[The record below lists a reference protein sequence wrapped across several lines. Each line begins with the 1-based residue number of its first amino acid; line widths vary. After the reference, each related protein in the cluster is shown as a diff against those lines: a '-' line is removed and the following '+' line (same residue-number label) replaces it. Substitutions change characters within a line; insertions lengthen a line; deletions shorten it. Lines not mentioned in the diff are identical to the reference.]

1 MNTALRIVQD
11 ETDTTGR
18 RDYIN
23 RSSKL
28 EPKYDVLFADFIEK
42 TIARK
47 AKRMSANYP
56 ANYRTL
62 IMHLNNFSE
71 QFNAIIFTNSVNEE
85 FLDDFIVYLEEKNLK
100 LNYIKT
106 LVDLAKAMVK
116 KAANYGYAVDSTYDD
131 VEIDNEEPFSVY
143 LSMNEITRIYYYQGL
158 SKKQQRVRDL
168 FVIGCLTALRYSDY
182 SMLEMENFQ
191 DEYIVKLTKKTKKK
205 VMIPIHDYVKEI
217 YQKYDGNLMFGLCP
231 QHFNRYVKMICKK
244 IGFNEDIS
252 FTYTRGGKLITETKK
267 KWELISSHTARRS
280 AATNMYLTR
289 RMSLLEIM
297 NITGHTTEKSFF
309 RYIRVT
315 LEALSKQI
323 AGDPY
328 FRK

>member
-1 MNTALRIVQD
+1 
-11 ETDTTGR
+11 
-18 RDYIN
+18 
-23 RSSKL
+23 
-28 EPKYDVLFADFIEK
+28 
-42 TIARK
+42 
-47 AKRMSANYP
+47 
-56 ANYRTL
+56 
-62 IMHLNNFSE
+62 
-71 QFNAIIFTNSVNEE
+71 
-85 FLDDFIVYLEEKNLK
+85 
-100 LNYIKT
+100 
-106 LVDLAKAMVK
+106 
-116 KAANYGYAVDSTYDD
+116 
-131 VEIDNEEPFSVY
+131 
-143 LSMNEITRIYYYQGL
+143 
-158 SKKQQRVRDL
+158 
-168 FVIGCLTALRYSDY
+168 
-182 SMLEMENFQ
+182 
-191 DEYIVKLTKKTKKK
+191 
-205 VMIPIHDYVKEI
+205 MIPIHDYVNEI
-217 YQKYDGNLMFGLCP
+217 YQKYNGNLMFGLSP